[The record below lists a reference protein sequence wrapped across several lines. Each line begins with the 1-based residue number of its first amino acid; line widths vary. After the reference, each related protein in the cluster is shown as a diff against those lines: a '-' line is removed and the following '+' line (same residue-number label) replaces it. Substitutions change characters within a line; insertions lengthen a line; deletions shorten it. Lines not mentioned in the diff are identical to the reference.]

1 MLLAEDESEKEKEGR
16 ELMEETADCNDLE
29 GVELSMNSVVGL
41 TSPKTMKVRGTVK
54 GQDVVV
60 LIDSGATD
68 NFMSWE
74 LIKELKPPVTET
86 DGYKVQVGTGRA
98 VNGIGKCRG
107 VVLQLQSLVV
117 VQDYLPIEMGSS
129 DIILGIQWLTTLGTV
144 QKLIGKH

>member
-1 MLLAEDESEKEKEGR
+1 MLLVEDESEKEKEGR

-98 VNGIGKCRG
+98 VNRIGKCRQNRKMQRSG
-107 VVLQLQSLVV
+107 VAAAIVSGCTGLFTNR
-117 VQDYLPIEMGSS
+117 DG
-129 DIILGIQWLTTLGTV
+129 
-144 QKLIGKH
+144 